1 MKNMTT
7 SPSQRALLQ
16 ALRQDRAG
24 DNGAGLRAALVQ
36 VEDWEGLLKAA
47 LDHGVVTSLYRRVA
61 ELCPEAAPPLVLAE
75 MQRLYGVNARR
86 NLRLTGELLQ
96 VLALL
101 ESHGIYAIPLKGP
114 VLAQVA
120 YGDLAL
126 RQFIDL
132 DILLRPQD
140 IDRAR
145 DLLEAAG
152 YRRQHAFTPKQEQV
166 RRKNFYDVSFLHPQ
180 RMKLEIHWRLLD
192 HQGGGPEAA
201 GAFRRRVQVSLAG
214 KPVWSLAAED
224 MLLLLCHHATFHY
237 WSRLGYVN
245 DVARLVQS
253 QGNWDWPGMMRRAA
267 RVGLR
272 RRLRLGLLLAGDWLG
287 APIPQEILA
296 EAAGDPE
303 VVALQRQVQTN
314 LWGERGQEPGIVTRN
329 LYHFKARER
338 LQDKL
343 IYAWSRIGAPNED
356 DWDWL
361 PLADRYY
368 WLYYGIRPLRVATQG
383 FVMLLR
389 DRVR

>member
-1 MKNMTT
+1 MTT
-7 SPSQRALLQ
+7 LPQQRALLQ
-16 ALRQDRAG
+16 ALRQERPG
-24 DNGAGLRAALVQ
+24 DKGAGLRAALAQ
-36 VEDWEGLLKAA
+36 VEDWEGLLRAA
-47 LDHGVVTSLYRRVA
+47 LEHGVVTSLYRQVA
-61 ELCPEAAPPLVLAE
+61 EVCPEAAPPEMLAE

-96 VLALL
+96 ILALL
-101 ESHGIYAIPLKGP
+101 ESHGIPAIPLKGP

-140 IDRAR
+140 IDEAS

-152 YRRQHAFTPKQEQV
+152 YRRQHAFTQKQERV

-180 RMKLEIHWRLLD
+180 RLKLELHWRLLD
-192 HQGGGPEAA
+192 HQGGGPEAV

-214 KPVWSLAAED
+214 KPVWSLGAED

-253 QGNWDWPGMMRRAA
+253 QGTWDWPGILARAA
-267 RVGLR
+267 QTGLR
-272 RRLRLGLLLAGDWLG
+272 RGLRLGLLLAGELLA
-287 APIPQEILA
+287 APVPPEILDQA
-296 EAAGDPE
+296 REDR
-303 VVALQRQVQTN
+303 VVAALRWEVHGR
-314 LWGERGQEPGIVTRN
+314 LLAEEVEDPGLIRRN
-329 LYHFKARER
+329 IFHLKTRER

-361 PLADRYY
+361 PLPDRYY
-368 WLYYGIRPLRVATQG
+368 WLYYAIRPLRVATQG
-383 FVMLLR
+383 FATLLR